1 MLAASHW
8 STLCD
13 RQERIG
19 WRPGASHLL
28 IFTSDAKTHVAL
40 DGRLAGIVQPNDGK
54 CHLNSENM
62 YSMSTIMVS
71 VET

>member
-1 MLAASHW
+1 MWFERS
-8 STLCD
+8 
-13 RQERIG
+13 QEQIG

-54 CHLNSENM
+54 CHLNSENI
-62 YSMSTIMVS
+62 YSMSTTMVS
-71 VET
+71 ISIY